1 MGHRLAHAIDALV
14 VLAECPFLAVPL
26 KELLNVVAN
35 ELDKLLEEDL
45 GFFLSPMNLTSFS
58 KKIWASFS
66 VSGRIGYDQIL
77 TAFCFQLLLMAKTYT
92 VMCFVFVLDCIGD
105 ILSR

>member
-26 KELLNVVAN
+26 KELVNV
-35 ELDKLLEEDL
+35 
-45 GFFLSPMNLTSFS
+45 MNLTSFS